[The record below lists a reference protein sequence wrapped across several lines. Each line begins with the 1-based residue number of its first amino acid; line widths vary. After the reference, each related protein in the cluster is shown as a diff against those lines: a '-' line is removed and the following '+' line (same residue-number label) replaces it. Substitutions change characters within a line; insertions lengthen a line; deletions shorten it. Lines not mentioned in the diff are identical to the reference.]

1 MINAICY
8 VFVSILLIRA
18 VYTDVLW
25 GRIENWVVGIGMVGG
40 MTYIVVTKGSMD
52 MWDAGKHVLL
62 LGLMMYV
69 LYRIGGLGAGDVKL
83 MIMAGMWMPQYGFRM
98 AAGAFFIGAGIAC
111 GRMMIR
117 RIQKQRVYIRGETIP
132 FAVPIACSFAGCLM
146 SGGGI

>member
-8 VFVSILLIRA
+8 VFISILLIRA

-98 AAGAFFIGAGIAC
+98 AAGAFFIGAG
-111 GRMMIR
+111 
-117 RIQKQRVYIRGETIP
+117 
-132 FAVPIACSFAGCLM
+132 
-146 SGGGI
+146 